1 MRSFRRMP
9 TSSMSELSRQVPDF
23 AVTDHEG
30 RVTRLSRLA
39 SGGALVLLVHPGL
52 REPRSLEL
60 LAEYRD
66 RALGFRLQGAQIAAL
81 SPDEPSALAFLRAE
95 RGLPF
100 ALLSDRDRSA
110 ISALGGLALGRES
123 SGLSV
128 LLLDRARVVR
138 HHARAPLGSADE
150 LLRLVKRGLARGR
163 TPAVVR
169 LGAFLKERFVALR
182 QTLAARQTRAPSA
195 AGGGTRR

>member
-1 MRSFRRMP
+1 MP
-9 TSSMSELSRQVPDF
+9 TSSKSELSRQVPDF
-23 AVTDHEG
+23 AVADHEG

-60 LAEYRD
+60 LMEYRD
-66 RALGFRLQGAQIAAL
+66 RALGFQLQGARIASL
-81 SPDEPSALAFLRAE
+81 SPDDPSALAFLRSE

-100 ALLSDRDRSA
+100 ALLSDRDRAA

-123 SGLSV
+123 AGLSV

-138 HHARAPLGSADE
+138 HRAPSPLGSADE
-150 LLRLVKRGLARGR
+150 LLLLVKRGLARGR

-169 LGAFLKERFVALR
+169 LFAFLRERVVALGQAQADR
-182 QTLAARQTRAPSA
+182 HARPTSA
-195 AGGGTRR
+195 AGGGARR